1 MRRIPI
7 DPSAACATALAGG
20 HNTARREG
28 AANSSMN
35 AVRARSTRRQEA
47 VLKPTRIG
55 ALGALAALAACAPA
69 SASVPHTVVAGETLW
84 SIAAANNMSTAALAA
99 ANGLSP
105 DANVILGGTIQIPS
119 AGGTTASSGTAQA
132 SGSTA
137 PEPLGGYTVQPGDT
151 LTAIA
156 GRSGVSVQ
164 QLAWMNGLDPD
175 QPLLYGTA
183 LKLPTG
189 APGAGTTSSAPPQRV
204 PQAAPYAS
212 PGHTSSSEVSSI
224 ASQHGV
230 PGSLASAV
238 AWQESGFNNG
248 MVSAANA
255 RGVMQ
260 VMPGTWQWVEQNLS
274 GPLDPASP
282 QDNVKAGSLY
292 LGQLL
297 KDTGGDERMA
307 VAAYYQGLE
316 SVRSQGMLPETQRYV
331 DNVMALRGKFGG

>member
-1 MRRIPI
+1 M
-7 DPSAACATALAGG
+7 
-20 HNTARREG
+20 
-28 AANSSMN
+28 
-35 AVRARSTRRQEA
+35 
-47 VLKPTRIG
+47 
-55 ALGALAALAACAPA
+55 LAALAASAPA
-69 SASVPHTVVAGETLW
+69 SASVPHTVQPGETLW
-84 SIAAANNMSTAALAA
+84 SIAAANNFTTGALAA

-105 DANVILGGTIQIPS
+105 DAQVVLGSTIQIPS
-119 AGGTTASSGTAQA
+119 EAEAATALRGGGTLTTAATQQG
-132 SGSTA
+132 A
-137 PEPLGGYTVQPGDT
+137 PEPLGGYTVRPGDT

-156 GRSGVSVQ
+156 ARSGVSVQ

-189 APGAGTTSSAPPQRV
+189 APGSGTSASPPQHV
-204 PQAAPYAS
+204 PAAAPYAT
-212 PGHTSSSEVSSI
+212 PGRTSSSEISAI

-248 MVSAANA
+248 MVSSANA

-282 QDNVKAGSLY
+282 HDNVKAGSLY
-292 LGQLL
+292 LRQLL
-297 KDTGGDERMA
+297 RDTGGDERMA
-307 VAAYYQGLE
+307 VAAYYQGLA

-331 DNVMALRGKFGG
+331 DNVMALKGRFGG

>member
-1 MRRIPI
+1 
-7 DPSAACATALAGG
+7 
-20 HNTARREG
+20 
-28 AANSSMN
+28 
-35 AVRARSTRRQEA
+35 
-47 VLKPTRIG
+47 
-55 ALGALAALAACAPA
+55 LAAAAPA
-69 SASVPHTVVAGETLW
+69 SASVPHTVQPGETLW
-84 SIAAANNMSTAALAA
+84 SIAAANNMTTSSVAA

-105 DANVILGGTIQIPS
+105 DSNVILGSTIQIPS
-119 AGGTTASSGTAQA
+119 AGEAPAATTTTTAG
-132 SGSTA
+132 A

-151 LTAIA
+151 LTGIA
-156 GRSGVSVQ
+156 ARSGVSVQ
-164 QLAWMNGLDPD
+164 QLAWMNGLDLD

-189 APGAGTTSSAPPQRV
+189 APVSNTTSAPPQQV

-212 PGHTSSSEVSSI
+212 PGHTTSGEISSI

-230 PGSLASAV
+230 PGALASAV
-238 AWQESGFNNG
+238 AYQESGFNNG
-248 MVSAANA
+248 VVSSANA

-292 LGQLL
+292 LKQLL
-297 KDTGGDERMA
+297 NDTGGDERTA
-307 VAAYYQGLE
+307 VAAYYQGLA

-331 DNVMALRGKFGG
+331 DNVMALKGRFGG

>member
-1 MRRIPI
+1 
-7 DPSAACATALAGG
+7 
-20 HNTARREG
+20 
-28 AANSSMN
+28 
-35 AVRARSTRRQEA
+35 V
-47 VLKPTRIG
+47 
-55 ALGALAALAACAPA
+55 LAALAACAPA
-69 SASVPHTVVAGETLW
+69 SASVPHTVQPGETLW
-84 SIAAANNMSTAALAA
+84 SIAAANNFTTDSLAA

-105 DANVILGGTIQIPS
+105 DANVVLGSTIQIPS
-119 AGGTTASSGTAQA
+119 ESEAAAALSGGGTSST
-132 SGSTA
+132 GSTGSGA

-151 LTAIA
+151 LTGIA
-156 GRSGVSVQ
+156 ERSGVSAQ
-164 QLAWMNGLDPD
+164 QLAWMNGLDVN

-189 APGAGTTSSAPPQRV
+189 APGSSTATGPPQHI

-212 PGHTSSSEVSSI
+212 PGTTTSSEISSI

-248 MVSAANA
+248 MVSSANA

-331 DNVMALRGKFGG
+331 DNVMALKGRFGG